1 MYTHIDRTLLTLYDG
16 PFTLHAHCKCL
27 VFSTLWLNYNTSIND
42 VLLLRIW
49 LLKRVCVGLY
59 LYFIV
64 GCMCLPN
71 PMFVSDWMYVFTQP
85 NVCFWLDVCVYL
97 PYVCSWLDVCVYLP
111 NVCSWLNVCVYPP
124 YVCFWSWILW
134 YHSTWCLYFPFDN
147 HGYFIGMKKNILS
160 SNHKLQCMNKRLAFN
175 VNIAK

>member
-42 VLLLRIW
+42 VLLLSIW

-71 PMFVSDWMYVFTQP
+71 PMFVSDWMYVFTYPMSVPDWMYVFTYPMSVPDWMYVFTHPMSVSDWIYVFTHPMSVSDLEFNDIIQRG
-85 NVCFWLDVCVYL
+85 VYIFHL
-97 PYVCSWLDVCVYLP
+97 IIMV
-111 NVCSWLNVCVYPP
+111 
-124 YVCFWSWILW
+124 ILLEW
-134 YHSTWCLYFPFDN
+134 KRTYFPQTTN
-147 HGYFIGMKKNILS
+147 YS
-160 SNHKLQCMNKRLAFN
+160 VWTN
-175 VNIAK
+175 V

>member
-1 MYTHIDRTLLTLYDG
+1 MYISVCKQSTMYCIHTLTRTLLTLYDG

-71 PMFVSDWMYVFTQP
+71 PMFVSDWMYVFTYP
-85 NVCFWLDVCVYL
+85 MSVPDWM
-97 PYVCSWLDVCVYLP
+97 YVFT
-111 NVCSWLNVCVYPP
+111 YPMSVP
-124 YVCFWSWILW
+124 
-134 YHSTWCLYFPFDN
+134 D
-147 HGYFIGMKKNILS
+147 
-160 SNHKLQCMNKRLAFN
+160 
-175 VNIAK
+175 